1 MHIWDVDDDSDSK
14 QQSLILATLSEI
26 GTKTLRP
33 MSRALV
39 ISLQNDNA
47 EVRKNAIRDLMRM
60 YELIIQVT
68 NLLRQAEYDP
78 DPEVEKI
85 AKWALE
91 QLNRSHT
98 R

>member
-1 MHIWDVDDDSDSK
+1 
-14 QQSLILATLSEI
+14 
-26 GTKTLRP
+26 

-68 NLLRQAEYDP
+68 SLLRQAEYDP